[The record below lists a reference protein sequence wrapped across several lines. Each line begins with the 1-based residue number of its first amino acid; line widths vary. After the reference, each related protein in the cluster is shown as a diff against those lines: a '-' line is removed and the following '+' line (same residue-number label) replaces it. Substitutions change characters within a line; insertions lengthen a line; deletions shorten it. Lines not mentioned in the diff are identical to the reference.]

1 MKKFFNIQGI
11 IDHLKKTLFYEKKDL
26 QNEFTRMNKILSN
39 FQPNMIKTINTSN
52 EISEL
57 DKSIN
62 DERITANKETA
73 TNNLKLEL
81 NLEDLNL

>member
-1 MKKFFNIQGI
+1 
-11 IDHLKKTLFYEKKDL
+11 
-26 QNEFTRMNKILSN
+26 MNKILSN